1 MNSFE
6 LIALLVTAVGVA
18 SFSAI
23 FTILYRSYANSAV
36 AEYQAGKC
44 DVELIDETILT
55 NIKNSKPLRRVF
67 KKVKQVIFWVLLAI
81 LVPFLLI
88 SVYSKVA
95 NGVAMINGH
104 GMIAVA
110 SGSMSEKNSANPYLA
125 NIDNQ
130 FNTYDMI
137 MIDKV
142 EKTSDLALYD
152 VIAYV
157 NDEGVNIIHR
167 IVGYQQTSSG
177 LRFITRGDS
186 NNVDDEYKPSMD
198 DVLGEYN
205 GTRIPYVGVFLMFL
219 QSYSGIVTVAAIIYC
234 LIMIESVGNKIYDA
248 REDRLLFLQESID
261 FKTDTVQD
269 GNIDSSFTETVYFK
283 DYAYTFNEHGFVSK
297 TLISDTPAAQDK
309 NSVPEESA
317 SSDAASGDTHG
328 EQL

>member
-18 SFSAI
+18 SFSTL
-23 FTILYRSYANSAV
+23 FTILYRNYANSAV

-55 NIKNSKPLRRVF
+55 NIKESKTHRKIF
-67 KKVKQVIFWVLLAI
+67 KRVKQVLFWVLIAI
-81 LVPFLLI
+81 LVPFLLL

-142 EKTSDLALYD
+142 ETPGDLQLYD

-167 IVGYQQTSSG
+167 IVGFQQTSSG
-177 LRFITRGDS
+177 VRFITRGDS
-186 NNVDDEYKPSMD
+186 NNADDEYKPSMD
-198 DVLGEYN
+198 DVLGEYS
-205 GTRIPYVGVFLMFL
+205 GKRIPYVGVFLMFL
-219 QSYSGIVTVAAIIYC
+219 QSYSGIVTVAAILYC
-234 LIMIESVGNKIYDA
+234 LIMIESIGNRIYDA

-261 FKTDTVQD
+261 FKTDMVQD
-269 GNIDSSFTETVYFK
+269 GNIGSSFTETVYFK
-283 DYAYTFNEHGFVSK
+283 EYAYTFDEHGFVSK
-297 TLISDTPAAQDK
+297 MLISDMPCAQEN

-317 SSDAASGDTHG
+317 SEDAAPGDADG
-328 EQL
+328 E

>member
-67 KKVKQVIFWVLLAI
+67 KRVKQVVFWALLAI

-88 SVYSKVA
+88 SVYSKIA

-317 SSDAASGDTHG
+317 STDAASGDTHG
-328 EQL
+328 E

>member
-6 LIALLVTAVGVA
+6 IIALIVTAVGVA
-18 SFSAI
+18 SFSTL
-23 FTILYRSYANSAV
+23 FTILYRGYAKAAV
-36 AEYQAGKC
+36 ADYEAGKC

-55 NIKNSKPLRRVF
+55 NIKNSKMRHRIF
-67 KKVKQVIFWVLLAI
+67 KKVKQVLFWVFIAI
-81 LVPFLLI
+81 LVPFLLL

-110 SGSMSEKNSANPYLA
+110 SGSMSEKNPANPYLA

-130 FNTYDMI
+130 FYTHDMI
-137 MIDKV
+137 MIEKV
-142 EKTSDLALYD
+142 ERPSDVQLYD

-167 IVGYQQTSSG
+167 VVGFQQTASG
-177 LRFITRGDS
+177 VRFVTRGDS
-186 NNVDDEYKPSMD
+186 NNADDEYKPSMD
-198 DVLGEYN
+198 DVLGEYT
-205 GTRIPYVGVFLMFL
+205 GTRIPYIGMFLMFL
-219 QSYSGIVTVAAIIYC
+219 QSYSGIITVAAIIYC
-234 LIMIESVGNKIYDA
+234 LIMIESVGGKIYDA

-283 DYAYTFNEHGFVSK
+283 DFAYTFNEHGFVSK
-297 TLISDTPAAQDK
+297 ERIPEAPDAQDN
-309 NSVPEESA
+309 NSIPEEGESED
-317 SSDAASGDTHG
+317 SASGDDHG
-328 EQL
+328 E

>member
-6 LIALLVTAVGVA
+6 LIALLVTAIGVA
-18 SFSAI
+18 SFSVI
-23 FTILYRSYANSAV
+23 FTILYRTYANSTV

-67 KKVKQVIFWVLLAI
+67 KRVKQVVFWVLLAI

-317 SSDAASGDTHG
+317 SADAASGDTHG
-328 EQL
+328 E

>member
-1 MNSFE
+1 M
-6 LIALLVTAVGVA
+6 
-18 SFSAI
+18 FSRSIWRIYTI
-23 FTILYRSYANSAV
+23 FTILYRTYANSAV
-36 AEYQAGKC
+36 AEYGAGKC

-55 NIKNSKPLRRVF
+55 NIKNAKTHRKVLKTVKRV
-67 KKVKQVIFWVLLAI
+67 ICWVLIAI
-81 LVPFLLI
+81 MVPFLLI

-95 NGVAMINGH
+95 DGVAMVGGR

-110 SGSMSEKNSANPYLA
+110 SGSMSEKNSANSYLA

-137 MIDKV
+137 MIQKV
-142 EKTSDLALYD
+142 ERQSELQLYD

-167 IVGYQQTSSG
+167 IVGFQQTASG
-177 LRFITRGDS
+177 LRFVTRGDS
-186 NNVDDEYKPSMD
+186 NNADDEYKPSMD
-198 DVLGEYN
+198 DVLGEYT
-205 GTRIPYVGVFLMFL
+205 GKRIPYVGVFLMFL

-261 FKTDTVQD
+261 FKSDMVQD

-283 DYAYTFNEHGFVSK
+283 DYAYTFDEHGFVSK
-297 TLISDTPAAQDK
+297 TLISDMTDAQDK
-309 NSVPEESA
+309 KTVPEECASA
-317 SSDAASGDTHG
+317 DAESGDVDG
-328 EQL
+328 E

>member
-23 FTILYRSYANSAV
+23 FTILYRSYAKSAV

-55 NIKNSKPLRRVF
+55 NIKNSKPLRRIF
-67 KKVKQVIFWVLLAI
+67 KRVKQVVFWGLLAI

-317 SSDAASGDTHG
+317 SADAASGDTHG
-328 EQL
+328 E